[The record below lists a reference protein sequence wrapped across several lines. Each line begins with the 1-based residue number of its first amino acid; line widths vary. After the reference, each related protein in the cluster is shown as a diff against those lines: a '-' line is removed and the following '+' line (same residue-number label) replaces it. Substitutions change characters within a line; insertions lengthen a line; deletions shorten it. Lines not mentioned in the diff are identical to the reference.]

1 MLDNLDLDSIYLGDP
16 AFWDRHDRYDWLARF
31 RRERPVTWQAGRTV
45 EGFPTSPGF
54 WSLTGHAEVRA
65 VSRDTK
71 RFTSEFGTQL
81 FSENSENAY
90 LTGGMLIIDPPRHT
104 KLRKIVSR
112 AFTPRMLQAIE
123 QQMDRRARAVVGRV
137 ASWGACDFASD
148 IATRMPMGVICDMME
163 VPEDDWLELQCLTI
177 QALGFGD
184 AEVGEFGDAF
194 EAFMALNDYGEGLCR
209 SRRKA
214 PTEDLISALIAAEV
228 DGERLSDLDVGI
240 FFQLLITA
248 GIETTSSSIAHGM
261 AQLAGHPDQRADWMA
276 DYEGLVASA
285 LEEIVRYSSPVVNF
299 ARTATK
305 DLELGGQA
313 IAAGDKVVMWYTA
326 ANRDET
332 VFEEPER
339 FDIRRWPNDHVGYG
353 GGGVHHCLGM
363 HLARREM
370 YHFFKILFETLPDL
384 DVDLDRLVPIN
395 GLFIHGVRSLP
406 CTFSPLNYRKMPHN
420 RS

>member
-1 MLDNLDLDSIYLGDP
+1 MVDNLDLDGIYLGDP
-16 AFWDRHDRYDWLARF
+16 AFWDRHDRYHWLARF
-31 RRERPVTWQAGRTV
+31 RRERPVTWQAGRAV

-54 WSLTGHAEVRA
+54 WSLTRHAEVRA
-65 VSRDTK
+65 VSRDVK
-71 RFTSEFGTQL
+71 RFASTLGTQL

-90 LTGGMLIIDPPRHT
+90 LTGGLLVLDPPRHT
-104 KLRKIVSR
+104 KLRGIIGK

-123 QQMDRRARAVVGRV
+123 DQMERRARTVVGRV
-137 ASWGACDFASD
+137 AEWGACDFASD

-163 VPEDDWLELQCLTI
+163 VPEEDWLELQRLTI

-184 AEVGEFGDAF
+184 PNVGEFDDAF
-194 EAFMALNDYGEGLCR
+194 EAFIALNDYGEELCR
-209 SRRKA
+209 TRRKA
-214 PTEDLISALIAAEV
+214 PTEDLLSALIAAEV
-228 DGERLSDLDVGI
+228 DGERLTDLDIGI

-248 GIETTSSSIAHGM
+248 GIETTSSSIGHGT
-261 AQLAGHPDQRADWMA
+261 ALLARHPDQRRAWMA

-299 ARTATK
+299 ARTAK
-305 DLELGGQA
+305 EDLKLGGQT

-384 DVDLDRLVPIN
+384 EVDLDRLAPIN
-395 GLFIHGVRSLP
+395 GLFVHGVRSLP
-406 CTFSPLNYRKMPHN
+406 CTYTPGKK
-420 RS
+420 